1 MVGPQPDA
9 LGPLL
14 RGHRHAAGMTLEE
27 LAVASGVSDRAIG
40 DMERGRSR
48 GPQARTVQA
57 LAAALRL
64 RRQDTDRLLTAAR
77 DGRRRTRRAPQG
89 LCDLPPA
96 VPDFAGRD
104 EELRRLDSAGTSGAA
119 TPMIVSGA
127 PGLGKTTLVVQ
138 AAHRQAARY
147 DDGCLFLNLRGLD
160 QEPLDPHEALARLL
174 KALGVPERDL
184 PADLEER
191 QVLHRRVVRDKNVL
205 VILDNAADEAQL
217 RPLLPGEGSCVFWVT
232 SRRALTGIEHARRL
246 VPPPLPAHAATTLL
260 ETITADR
267 TDRQDSAS
275 LRRIAD
281 LCGGLPLA
289 LRIAGNRLVSRP
301 AWSAT
306 GLAERLAAEDLR
318 LDRLTAGDLR
328 VKSAFTLSYE
338 QLTAPA
344 RQLFRR
350 LSLVQGPDFSPAH
363 GVALTSFTA
372 ARVERMTDELIELG
386 LLNADSGDRISFHDL
401 VRLYAHQRLCDEET
415 PEEREAARAGLD
427 GWLLDTARAA
437 GQWFEPGVD
446 PRPVSGPQAG
456 LHDPPSAQRWL
467 QTESAHWLA
476 ALRAAAAAGQHRRVV
491 DVAESMHWFSDRW
504 SHWGHWHTVFE
515 LSRTAAHA
523 LGDPGLEATHANY
536 LSWAVGHCLE
546 RPADATAIALEAAE
560 LARQAHNPVQE
571 AWSLT
576 YAAYA
581 ARDSGEFTSAVEQT
595 RRAVDLFAAAGDKE
609 GHPQAL
615 LGLAL
620 NLRAVG
626 RLEEAADTFDAAVAR
641 VTDPETAPAPHIAD
655 FTAMNALSGKAQVL
669 LDLEDW
675 EAANTVCDRA
685 LAFDARVGVALNR
698 GVPML
703 RKARALW
710 ALERRAEALAALED
724 ALRCFTGAGSDRWLD
739 EAKSLR
745 REWAAPDRSP
755 GPPPATRGGRG
766 RTRPG
771 TRD

>member
-1 MVGPQPDA
+1 M
-9 LGPLL
+9 L

-27 LAVASGVSDRAIG
+27 LALASGVSDRAIG

-57 LAAALRL
+57 LATALRL
-64 RRQDTDRLLTAAR
+64 PREDTDRLLTAAR
-77 DGRRRTRRAPQG
+77 DGRRRTRRTRRPPHG

-104 EELRRLDSAGTSGAA
+104 EEIRRLDAAGTPGTAA
-119 TPMIVSGA
+119 IPVIVSGA

-160 QEPLDPHEALARLL
+160 EEPLDPHDALARLL
-174 KALGVPERDL
+174 KALGVPEHDL

-217 RPLLPGEGSCVFWVT
+217 RPLLPGDGKCVFWVT

-246 VPPPLPAHAATTLL
+246 VPTPLPAHAATTLL

-267 TDRQDSAS
+267 TDRQDTAS

-306 GLAERLAAEDLR
+306 GLADRLAAEDLR
-318 LDRLTAGDLR
+318 LDRLTAGDLK

-363 GVALTSFTA
+363 GAALTSFTP

-386 LLNADSGDRISFHDL
+386 LLNAAGGDRVSFHDL
-401 VRLYAHQRLCDEET
+401 VRLYAHQRLRDEET
-415 PEEREAARAGLD
+415 PEEREAARARLD

-437 GQWFEPGVD
+437 GQWFEPGDD
-446 PRPVSGPQAG
+446 PRPVPGPPADG
-456 LHDPPSAQRWL
+456 HDPASAQRWL
-467 QTESAHWLA
+467 QTESAHWFA
-476 ALRAAAAAGQHRRVV
+476 ALRAAAAAGHHRRVV

-504 SHWGHWHTVFE
+504 SHWGHWHTVFA
-515 LSRTAAHA
+515 LSRAAAHA

-536 LSWAVGHCLE
+536 LSWAVAQCLD
-546 RPADATAIALEAAE
+546 RPAEGMAIALEAAE
-560 LARQAHNPVQE
+560 LARRAHDPVQE

-595 RRAVDLFAAAGDKE
+595 RRAAELFAAAGDKE

-626 RLEEAADTFDAAVAR
+626 RLEEAADAFDAAVAR
-641 VTDPETAPAPHIAD
+641 VSDPRTAPAPHIAD
-655 FTAMNALSGKAQVL
+655 FTAMNALSGKARVL

-675 EAANTVCDRA
+675 EAAHAVCDRA
-685 LAFDARVGVALNR
+685 LEFDARVGVALNR
-698 GVPML
+698 GVPTM
-703 RKARALW
+703 RKAQALW
-710 ALERRAEALAALED
+710 ALGRRPEALAALED

-739 EAKSLR
+739 EARNLHQQ
-745 REWAAPDRSP
+745 WTAPDHRP
-755 GPPPATRGGRG
+755 GPPPATPGAPG

-771 TRD
+771 THD